1 MMMADAVGWIGTALI
16 VFAYFY
22 ANVLNKPLGIA
33 YNLINIAGSLLLAW
47 SLTVNINWAA
57 FSLQIVWIL
66 ISLFGIARVLRSRKD
81 AEEAS

>member
-1 MMMADAVGWIGTALI
+1 MMMADIVGWIGTALI

-22 ANVLNKPLGIA
+22 ANVLNKPLGIT

-66 ISLFGIARVLRSRKD
+66 ISLFGIARVLRARNHY
-81 AEEAS
+81 EEPS